1 MNTLLKNSRVLI
13 RILNTKTFLKTTSV
27 IPVNKPFS
35 LSFTN
40 FNRIP
45 KFYFSDK
52 PPKGFENFR
61 RKRSKPATKEKT
73 EIPEEKTEEKPSE
86 EKPSDEKKAGND
98 KKDENDQK
106 NNRSDSE
113 GEDNKNNNNNK
124 KGDNNNKGG
133 FDKDTF
139 INLGILTA
147 IISLGTF
154 GVLKK
159 NTQEITMIVI
169 IS

>member
-73 EIPEEKTEEKPSE
+73 EIPEEKTE

>member
-73 EIPEEKTEEKPSE
+73 EIPEEKTEEKPS
-86 EKPSDEKKAGND
+86 DEKKAGND

-113 GEDNKNNNNNK
+113 GEDNKNNNNNR
-124 KGDNNNKGG
+124 KGDSNNKGG